1 MELDDKLT
9 YQPATDDGFPAYDCA
24 GEDQI
29 DEAVIRFR
37 QLVSGRLE
45 EYIEASKNDDLP
57 IWQIGF
63 AIDLIFEIG
72 KRDGTKQAY
81 REIQS
86 TLDSYGRKVQGLLAE
101 NTKLNSQINELILPK
116 E

>member
-37 QLVSGRLE
+37 QLVGGRLE

-57 IWQIGF
+57 ICQITF

-86 TLDSYGRKVQGLLAE
+86 TLDSYGRKIRELEAE
-101 NTKLNSQINELILPK
+101 NTRLNSQINELTLPK